1 MPKVTYKHL
10 EDVTKLLDKISRTTD
25 HPSNKK
31 KIWDNAEKAAKLSKT
46 IKENYTEIKPHYE

>member
-10 EDVTKLLDKISRTTD
+10 EDVTKFLDKISKTSIRTTVTQT
-25 HPSNKK
+25 SK
-31 KIWDNAEKAAKLSKT
+31 NAKKAAKLSKT